1 MCRKGNVR
9 HESPFLSNFNL
20 FLETLWFTRTIVP
33 NLRLSKN
40 FSKTTVLIL
49 KLGNQTNCDVL
60 MISPVKVIILKFGQ
74 LNNYGLDTFQIYDI

>member
-9 HESPFLSNFNL
+9 HESPFLSNLNL

-33 NLRLSKN
+33 NLRLSKS

-49 KLGNQTNCDVL
+49 KLGNQTNCYVL

-74 LNNYGLDTFQIYDI
+74 LNNYGLDKFQIYDI